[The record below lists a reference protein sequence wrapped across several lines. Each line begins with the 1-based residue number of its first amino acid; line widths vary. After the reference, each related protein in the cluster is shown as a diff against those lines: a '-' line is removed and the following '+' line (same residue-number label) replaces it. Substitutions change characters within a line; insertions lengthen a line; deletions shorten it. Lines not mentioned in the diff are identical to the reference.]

1 MGQLIYDRSTAEI
14 QMDDRTLAHLQIVI
28 ISKLRRQESFAFS
41 WKEPVSSGDGR
52 STIWIYPTVSLR
64 FRFDGSRQPSINQAW
79 ISALATS
86 ANSGSGLHFI
96 PEPHDGGSHE
106 RTAPLRTR

>member
-1 MGQLIYDRSTAEI
+1 MGHLIYDRSTAEI

-41 WKEPVSSGDGR
+41 WKEPASSGDGR

-64 FRFDGSRQPSINQAW
+64 FRFDGSRQPAINQAW
-79 ISALATS
+79 LSLLSAS

-96 PEPHDGGSHE
+96 PEPHDGGGDD
-106 RTAPLRTR
+106 RTATLSTR